1 MTTLQ
6 QNLTNKINIE
16 LVGEPIDSKSMD
28 VTVVANGVEVVHVTN
43 LIGKHQVEFFQSYP
57 MVIQI
62 TVTGKG
68 PNDTQV
74 DSNGRITG
82 DKHVLISN
90 LHISGIP
97 VKNWMLEK
105 CVVEFDH
112 RNTNYLGTNGT
123 ATICLPKSDA
133 IENHF
138 YLLAMSNNS

>member
-6 QNLTNKINIE
+6 KNLTNKINIE
-16 LVGEPIDSKSMD
+16 LAGQPINNQGMD
-28 VTVVANGVEVVHVTN
+28 ITIIANNVQVDHVPN
-43 LIGKHQVEFFQSYP
+43 LIGRYQVEFFQSYP

-62 TVTGKG
+62 KVTGKG

-74 DSNGRITG
+74 DANGGITC

-105 CVVEFDH
+105 YVVEFDH
-112 RNTNYLGTNGT
+112 RRTNYLGSNGT
-123 ATICLPKSDA
+123 ATIHLPKSNA
-133 IENHF
+133 LENHF
-138 YLLAMSNNS
+138 YLLAMSTG